1 MDRHIL
7 IPHEPAHKT
16 SLTFLC
22 AAIARWTDAFTSRW
36 WLRPTTDNPSKSK
49 VIHSCLLGMLFVL
62 TCFGGSNAF
71 AAQWGWTV
79 KGVTNSVSG
88 GAFIPGPATVFNTKA
103 EAIAAMQA
111 LNPPSSGPLTYEM
124 SVSSMSKDSVT
135 YEYRYQPKKPEY
147 SDWKYY
153 LSGRG
158 SSGWSTRGGPYT
170 SEAEAMAALELFAA
184 SCNPP
189 VTFSVSSPPSL
200 LEDGVP
206 VWRNSYY
213 GPNDLDNLEN
223 PWGNLWEFIQY
234 RLSAWCSYN
243 TADALQLTRGRT
255 ITCAGGA
262 ANSYYNLHAVAP
274 YCFQGGSGTST
285 IKGYIVGKILEC
297 TSGAASPPAI
307 VGDPCNLATGDF
319 FTVEKDYAQLGLDF
333 TRYYHSAVLE
343 TNHGLGVGWTHN
355 YDSYITATG
364 SSEVGLIRGDGH
376 HDFFKLKWQ
385 NNWASI
391 SGSQLWLELIDGVYT
406 VYLPDGG
413 RHVYGALRDIGYKT
427 YRLTKI
433 IDSGGNATLLTYS
446 ADRLVSIVD
455 SFGRSLS
462 LTYSDDGL
470 LIGVKTPEGETI
482 SYTYDSAKNL
492 VGVRYPDGSTR
503 GYNYENVSL
512 PNNLTS
518 LTDEN
523 GVRVTT
529 VAYDGM
535 GRAISTEEAGGA
547 NRVDIS
553 YGAYSA
559 VVTDSAG
566 GTTTYNF
573 TSYSGDPP
581 RTTSVSNNGLTQT
594 YSLSGGFV
602 WRSTDARGIRTEYG
616 YDNYERVSEKVEAV
630 GTSRERTTAYT
641 YLSNL
646 SALPTLVTEPTRRT
660 AYSYY
665 AGTGKV
671 QTKTITDTASGLSRT
686 WAYTY
691 DSYGRVLT
699 VDGPGTNVSDI
710 TTYTYYICTTG
721 YQCGQVHTVSD
732 ALGHV
737 TTYNTY
743 NAHGQPLTIADPNG
757 VVTTLV
763 YDQRQRLTSRNVG
776 GETTAFAYWP
786 TGLLQQVTLPDGS
799 YLAYTYD
806 AAHRLTQIQD
816 AEGNKVVYTLD
827 AMGNHTAENLY
838 DPSGALTRTH
848 SRAYNSLNQ
857 LWKDIDASGTAA
869 VTTTYG
875 YDNNGN
881 QTTISAPLTRNTT
894 NQYDELDRLTE
905 VTDPANGVTHYTY
918 DASDNL
924 TSVTDPKGL
933 VTTYQYNG
941 LGDLLQQSS
950 PDSGVTQYTYDV
962 AGNMAT
968 RTDAREQTATH
979 SYDALNRVTQV
990 QYSDHTQTFSYD
1002 NCLNGI
1008 GRLCG
1013 LSDAGTTAYEYD
1025 PQGRVTRKTQS
1036 QVKPDYGTFTREVQ
1050 YVYTNGRMTRLRMPS
1065 GVNVF
1070 YDYDV
1075 AGRIS
1080 ALRMDWMDG
1089 GSGSTPILSNV
1100 LYDPSGAVRGWTWAN
1115 GTLAVREYDLDGRL
1129 GTLDSAGLSIYSHDA
1144 AGRIT
1149 GISTDGSSPAWTY
1162 SGYDALDRL
1171 TAGSRSGL
1179 SRSYSYDANGN
1190 RLSQGGTYPDTYEY
1204 SADSNQLLHI
1214 GGSIWRNYN
1223 YDAAG
1228 NVLRDN
1234 VNVYSYDGA
1243 GRMAGNM
1250 AIYGYNGL
1258 GQRISKRHWSTNFY
1272 LYDESGHLLEECDAW
1287 TYNRCDQFSS
1297 PQYIWLNDIPVA
1309 TILETVIYNWEGY
1322 MDQYYPELFNV
1333 HTDHLN
1339 TPRKLT
1345 RSNASNTVVWRWDP
1359 DPFGV
1364 GMANGH
1370 LASGDHLYVFNLRYP
1385 GQHYDGETGL
1395 NYNYYRDG
1403 YDSSTG
1409 RYTQSDPIG
1418 LAGGINTYAYVGGN
1432 PVSRIDPQGLD
1443 FTQSAAMA
1451 MNWYYGLGPDSL
1463 GFGPGSSP
1471 VAEMMNA
1478 PGVNAAR
1485 KLYDKKNKNNCSDDC
1500 KNAQPVT
1507 NVKASFGLSGL
1518 FSAGLNPTRQFIG
1531 SYRVDIYP
1539 APNCQKW
1546 IVITNTSSFKSFAY
1560 GLGPDWSRS
1569 SYAPMG
1575 NMSQTYWWIE

>member
-1 MDRHIL
+1 MIMEVSVKSLRLMDL
-7 IPHEPAHKT
+7 PT
-16 SLTFLC
+16 SLALESAGEKSPCANFAKAILRMVHGTSGLLGFSIVQIALSVICLLVVKPAIAQASDSYCAGYPGIPELTFCSNTPIGACSAYKTGSGLSDVTYSVLPFGGQGNLGDDELIVGTAC
-22 AAIARWTDAFTSRW
+22 AAEWDDPPSFMDQREVYRLWSNSGDTIGKVFKQNGCQNVVG
-36 WLRPTTDNPSKSK
+36 NPCNPGTGNKFHFEADYSSTATEL
-49 VIHSCLLGMLFVL
+49 SFERSYNSLLSQSGDIG
-62 TCFGGSNAF
+62 FGWSSNLHKYIEVSPV
-71 AAQWGWTV
+71 G
-79 KGVTNSVSG
+79 NSVLVMRKSGQGLPFNRLASGFWQGDSDTSISLSEDASGYWLQNQDGSRERYSESGQLQAEIDISGRTTAYSYTNGKLVSVIGPYGHEVSFSYDIAGNVASFIDPSG
-88 GAFIPGPATVFNTKA
+88 G
-103 EAIAAMQA
+103 
-111 LNPPSSGPLTYEM
+111 TY
-124 SVSSMSKDSVT
+124 
-135 YEYRYQPKKPEY
+135 
-147 SDWKYY
+147 
-153 LSGRG
+153 
-158 SSGWSTRGGPYT
+158 
-170 SEAEAMAALELFAA
+170 
-184 SCNPP
+184 
-189 VTFSVSSPPSL
+189 
-200 LEDGVP
+200 
-206 VWRNSYY
+206 
-213 GPNDLDNLEN
+213 
-223 PWGNLWEFIQY
+223 
-234 RLSAWCSYN
+234 
-243 TADALQLTRGRT
+243 
-255 ITCAGGA
+255 
-262 ANSYYNLHAVAP
+262 
-274 YCFQGGSGTST
+274 
-285 IKGYIVGKILEC
+285 
-297 TSGAASPPAI
+297 
-307 VGDPCNLATGDF
+307 
-319 FTVEKDYAQLGLDF
+319 
-333 TRYYHSAVLE
+333 
-343 TNHGLGVGWTHN
+343 
-355 YDSYITATG
+355 
-364 SSEVGLIRGDGH
+364 
-376 HDFFKLKWQ
+376 
-385 NNWASI
+385 
-391 SGSQLWLELIDGVYT
+391 
-406 VYLPDGG
+406 
-413 RHVYGALRDIGYKT
+413 
-427 YRLTKI
+427 
-433 IDSGGNATLLTYS
+433 
-446 ADRLVSIVD
+446 
-455 SFGRSLS
+455 
-462 LTYSDDGL
+462 
-470 LIGVKTPEGETI
+470 
-482 SYTYDSAKNL
+482 SYTYDGHRNL
-492 VGVRYPDGSTR
+492 ARVTYPDG
-503 GYNYENVSL
+503 GAKIYLYENSSL
-512 PNNLTS
+512 PNHLTGIS
-518 LTDEN
+518 YVDVLGQTIRYATYDYDEQ
-523 GVRVTT
+523 
-529 VAYDGM
+529 
-535 GRAISTEEAGGA
+535 GRAVTSEHAGGA
-547 NRVDIS
+547 DRIDLVYNAD
-553 YGAYSA
+553 
-559 VVTDSAG
+559 
-566 GTTTYNF
+566 GTTTINSLIAVNMSVINSQNVSFTTIEGIKKPTQIQGGFCDSCGEQASSYTYDINGNVSSKTNF
-573 TSYSGDPP
+573 NGIVTTYVYELSRNLETSRSEAYGTPRA
-581 RTTSVSNNGLTQT
+581 RTTSTTWHSSFRLPMQIDEPNRRTTYTRDANGNALTKTTTDLVTNQVRTWVYT
-594 YSLSGGFV
+594 YS
-602 WRSTDARGIRTEYG
+602 
-616 YDNYERVSEKVEAV
+616 
-630 GTSRERTTAYT
+630 
-641 YLSNL
+641 SNGQ
-646 SALPTLVTEPTRRT
+646 VM
-660 AYSYY
+660 
-665 AGTGKV
+665 
-671 QTKTITDTASGLSRT
+671 
-686 WAYTY
+686 
-691 DSYGRVLT
+691 T
-699 VDGPGTNVSDI
+699 VDGPRADVADT
-710 TTYTYYICTTG
+710 TTYTYYTCTHG
-721 YQCGQVHTVSD
+721 YECGQVATMTN
-732 ALGHV
+732 ALGQV
-737 TTYNTY
+737 THYNTY
-743 NAHGQPLTIADPNG
+743 NAHGQPLTIVGPNG
-757 VVTTLV
+757 VVTRLV
-763 YDQRQRLTSRNVG
+763 YDVRQRLTSRRAGN
-776 GETTAFAYWP
+776 ETTAFAYWP

-816 AEGNKVVYTLD
+816 AEGNRVVYTLD
-827 AMGNHTAENLY
+827 AMGNHTAENFY
-838 DPSGALTRTH
+838 DPSGALARTH
-848 SRAYNSLNQ
+848 SRVYNSLNR
-857 LWKDIDASGTAA
+857 LWKDIDAAGTTA

-881 QTTISAPLTRNTT
+881 QTTINAPLTRNTAH
-894 NQYDELDRLTE
+894 QYDELDRLTQI
-905 VTDPANGVTHYTY
+905 TDPANGVTHYTY

-933 VTTYQYNG
+933 VTTYQYSG

-962 AGNMAT
+962 AGNVAT
-968 RTDAREQTATH
+968 RTDARGQTATH

-1129 GTLDSAGLSIYSHDA
+1129 STLDSAGLSTYSHDA

-1171 TAGSRSGL
+1171 TAASRSGL

-1418 LAGGINTYAYVGGN
+1418 LAGGSFSTYAYVGGN
-1432 PVSRIDPQGLD
+1432 PISYIDP
-1443 FTQSAAMA
+1443 
-1451 MNWYYGLGPDSL
+1451 
-1463 GFGPGSSP
+1463 
-1471 VAEMMNA
+1471 
-1478 PGVNAAR
+1478 
-1485 KLYDKKNKNNCSDDC
+1485 
-1500 KNAQPVT
+1500 
-1507 NVKASFGLSGL
+1507 SGL
-1518 FSAGLNPTRQFIG
+1518 AIWQVTGVFEVGMVAGVGGGYVNYKLQSPCNSQGKRYTITVQAVGASAGLGLKCKVCWTSPGKVPFGG
-1531 SYRVDIYP
+1531 SFDDHSSEP
-1539 APNCQKW
+1539 DPNAFNGPYLAVSAGAQ
-1546 IVITNTSSFKSFAY
+1546 VL
-1560 GLGPDWSRS
+1560 GLGGGYGDVLLGRATSGRGS
-1569 SYAPMG
+1569 GFSMG
-1575 NMSQTYWWIE
+1575 AGTIGAELAGTIGTSTVTDVKTEDCECSK